1 MFLHNYLGVTFTQ
14 RTIEMASITMTIEQF
29 DQLLV
34 TIGALRGKRLTEQVE
49 NIQRVIHSDSVNV
62 DDIMKLCE
70 TKTKKTR
77 KSKVEKP
84 VISDDSEFES
94 ENDSK
99 IEKNEIQVEDQV
111 PIEVQTDV
119 KPKKTRSPKEQVDM
133 EIIESLNDDD
143 WESLTCDEG
152 KSNKFW
158 RAITVG
164 TKLFVHYGKVG
175 SKGIY
180 QQKTFESD
188 EDANKQLLK
197 DIALKQK
204 KGYSN

>member
-1 MFLHNYLGVTFTQ
+1 
-14 RTIEMASITMTIEQF
+14 MTIEQF

-34 TIGALRGKRLTEQVE
+34 TIGCLRGKRLTEQVE

-62 DDIMKLCE
+62 EDIMKLCE
-70 TKTKKTR
+70 TKAKKTR

-99 IEKNEIQVEDQV
+99 IEKNEIQVEVQV
-111 PIEVQTDV
+111 EVPVEVPVEAEV
-119 KPKKTRSPKEQVDM
+119 KQKKARAPKEQVDM

>member
-1 MFLHNYLGVTFTQ
+1 MTTITF
-14 RTIEMASITMTIEQF
+14 SIEQF
-29 DQLLV
+29 NQLLV
-34 TIGALRGKRLTEQVE
+34 TIVRLRGKCLTEQVE
-49 NIQRVIHSDSVNV
+49 KIQRMIHSDSVNV
-62 DDIMKLCE
+62 EDIMKLCE
-70 TKTKKTR
+70 TKAKKTR

>member
-1 MFLHNYLGVTFTQ
+1 MT
-14 RTIEMASITMTIEQF
+14 SITMTIEQF

-34 TIGALRGKRLTEQVE
+34 SIGCLRGKHLTEQVE

-62 DDIMKLCE
+62 EDIMKLCE
-70 TKTKKTR
+70 TKAKKTR
-77 KSKVEKP
+77 KSKVEEKP

-99 IEKNEIQVEDQV
+99 IEKNEIQVEV
-111 PIEVQTDV
+111 PVEVPVDAEV
-119 KPKKTRSPKEQVDM
+119 KQKKARAPKEQVDM

-143 WESLTCDEG
+143 WESLICDEG

-180 QQKTFESD
+180 QQKTFESQ
-188 EDANKQLLK
+188 EEAKKQLLK

>member
-1 MFLHNYLGVTFTQ
+1 MTTITF
-14 RTIEMASITMTIEQF
+14 SIEQF
-29 DQLLV
+29 NQLLA
-34 TIGALRGKRLTEQVE
+34 TIGGLRGKCLTEQVE
-49 NIQRVIHSDSVNV
+49 KIQRVIHSDSVNV

-99 IEKNEIQVEDQV
+99 IEKNEIQVEVQV
-111 PIEVQTDV
+111 EVPVEVQVEVPVDAEV
-119 KPKKTRSPKEQVDM
+119 KQKKARAPKEQVDM

>member
-1 MFLHNYLGVTFTQ
+1 
-14 RTIEMASITMTIEQF
+14 MASITMTIEQF

-34 TIGALRGKRLTEQVE
+34 TIGCLRGKRLTEQVE

-62 DDIMKLCE
+62 EDIMKLCE
-70 TKTKKTR
+70 TKAKKTR

-99 IEKNEIQVEDQV
+99 IEKNEIQVEVQV
-111 PIEVQTDV
+111 EVPVEVPVEAEV
-119 KPKKTRSPKEQVDM
+119 KQKKARAPKEQVDM
-133 EIIESLNDDD
+133 EITESLNDDD

>member
-1 MFLHNYLGVTFTQ
+1 
-14 RTIEMASITMTIEQF
+14 MASITMTIEQF

-34 TIGALRGKRLTEQVE
+34 SIGCLRGKRLTEQVE

-70 TKTKKTR
+70 TKAKKTR

-99 IEKNEIQVEDQV
+99 SEKNEIQVEVQVENPVEDQV
-111 PIEVQTDV
+111 PNEVQTEM
-119 KPKKTRSPKEQVDM
+119 KQKKARAPKEQVDM

-143 WESLTCDEG
+143 WESLICDEG

-180 QQKTFESD
+180 QQKTFESQ
-188 EDANKQLLK
+188 EEAKKQLLK

>member
-1 MFLHNYLGVTFTQ
+1 
-14 RTIEMASITMTIEQF
+14 MTIEQF

-34 TIGALRGKRLTEQVE
+34 TIGCLRGKRLTEQVE

-62 DDIMKLCE
+62 EDIMKLCE
-70 TKTKKTR
+70 TKAKKTR

>member
-1 MFLHNYLGVTFTQ
+1 
-14 RTIEMASITMTIEQF
+14 MASITMTIEQF

-34 TIGALRGKRLTEQVE
+34 TIGCLRGKRLTEQVE

-62 DDIMKLCE
+62 EDIMKLCE

>member
-1 MFLHNYLGVTFTQ
+1 
-14 RTIEMASITMTIEQF
+14 MASITMTIEQF

-34 TIGALRGKRLTEQVE
+34 TIGCLRGKRLTEQVE

>member
-1 MFLHNYLGVTFTQ
+1 
-14 RTIEMASITMTIEQF
+14 MASITMTIEQF

>member
-1 MFLHNYLGVTFTQ
+1 MTTITF
-14 RTIEMASITMTIEQF
+14 SIEQF
-29 DQLLV
+29 NQLLA
-34 TIGALRGKRLTEQVE
+34 TIGGLRGKCLTEQVE
-49 NIQRVIHSDSVNV
+49 KIQRVIHSDSVNV